1 MSLEGAR
8 NRSGGNA
15 GLMLLG
21 LGLYTVMM
29 AYLLRIPCRV
39 PDWNMAQQVPE
50 LCATVIGTGDLSVR
64 SSDVAGGFFT
74 GGPTGDQPV
83 LVGMITT
90 IIGWF
95 ASNLTS
101 LLGLDVG
108 QGFYLDLSVVLLALV
123 WLARHH
129 RTVCLS
135 RFRYRQTWDRYR
147 GQ

>member
-64 SSDVAGGFFT
+64 SVSYT
-74 GGPTGDQPV
+74 HLTLPT
-83 LVGMITT
+83 I
-90 IIGWF
+90 
-95 ASNLTS
+95 
-101 LLGLDVG
+101 
-108 QGFYLDLSVVLLALV
+108 YSV
-123 WLARHH
+123 
-129 RTVCLS
+129 
-135 RFRYRQTWDRYR
+135 
-147 GQ
+147 